1 MNNQPNYD
9 MAMGFLQTFDVLL
22 NLNQVSNDTL
32 LEELQRQNKE
42 YLEKIVTQNEDIQ
55 GNLNERTID
64 ILERQN
70 KIIEQNEKII
80 KQNKEIIDLQC
91 KMWETFT
98 EQNGEIIINVEELLE
113 RSTKD
118 GSK

>member
-42 YLEKIVTQNEDIQ
+42 YLEKIVQQNE
-55 GNLNERTID
+55 T
-64 ILERQN
+64 
-70 KIIEQNEKII
+70 IIEQNNQLKA
-80 KQNKEIIDLQC
+80 KLSG
-91 KMWETFT
+91 MWELL
-98 EQNGEIIINVEELLE
+98 GEMCDDEETILRRL
-113 RSTKD
+113 D
-118 GSK
+118 NGSK